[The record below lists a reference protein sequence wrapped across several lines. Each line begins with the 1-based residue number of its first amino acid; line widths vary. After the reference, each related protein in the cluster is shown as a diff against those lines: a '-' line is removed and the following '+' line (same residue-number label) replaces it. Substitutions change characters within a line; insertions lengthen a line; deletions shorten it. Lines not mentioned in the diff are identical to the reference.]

1 MLVCIWS
8 ILGHLSP
15 SHVAGVVLKNFRG
28 EEAGAVPGGIWV
40 GQLGTG
46 AQVPTEVSCPPP
58 SALQGLRRSMLAGRC
73 GLSSRM
79 AMVKLTLK
87 AARF

>member
-40 GQLGTG
+40 GQLG

-58 SALQGLRRSMLAGRC
+58 LALQGLRRSMLAGRC
-73 GLSSRM
+73 GHSSRM

-87 AARF
+87 PARF